1 MLASL
6 ITLRVWSPQIKI
18 ALPATAILVTHS
30 NWYVTALHHHGA
42 LGYLIFFPTASFN
55 CFYTTIQTRTLIGS
69 NHPASPTYPK
79 EYMLLKTKVHTL
91 GPAAAVTNVTD
102 IGASTS
108 DQVTIVGFFSRVRCA
123 CATLKIVPLQDF
135 FLRRRSTWFP
145 EKRLYQISHHYFV
158 LNHYITLNRDNMVTL
173 TFSSSNR
180 RFSGPRILGCFT
192 GNFDRVLESEYSSS
206 YSELALPFCWLKASW
221 KCKSSGIKRRCMC
234 GWIFWCYCNASWS
247 LISKT
252 ALV

>member
-1 MLASL
+1 MSQTSEPPQA
-6 ITLRVWSPQIKI
+6 TKSPLWAFSPVCVVHVPPWKLFLFKI
-18 ALPATAILVTHS
+18 
-30 NWYVTALHHHGA
+30 
-42 LGYLIFFPTASFN
+42 
-55 CFYTTIQTRTLIGS
+55 C
-69 NHPASPTYPK
+69 
-79 EYMLLKTKVHTL
+79 
-91 GPAAAVTNVTD
+91 
-102 IGASTS
+102 
-108 DQVTIVGFFSRVRCA
+108 
-123 CATLKIVPLQDF
+123 

-145 EKRLYQISHHYFV
+145 KKQLYQISHHYFV